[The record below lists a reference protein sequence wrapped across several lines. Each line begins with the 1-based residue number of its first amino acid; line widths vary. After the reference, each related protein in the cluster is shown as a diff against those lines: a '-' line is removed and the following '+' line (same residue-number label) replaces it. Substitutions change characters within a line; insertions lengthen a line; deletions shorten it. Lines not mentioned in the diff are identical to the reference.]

1 MKKKIKNTI
10 LYDNKGIAM
19 TEVVVAFLLLTILLG
34 LVYSCIRFSSQMT
47 MKATD
52 TDREYQEYSQVM
64 STKFVDENGKYNYA
78 LGGTDKTVSFTDEE
92 GNSVTLETKIAN
104 VDVTVNERTKHIHV
118 YSTRN

>member
-1 MKKKIKNTI
+1 
-10 LYDNKGIAM
+10 M

-104 VDVTVNERTKHIHV
+104 VDVTVNGRTRHIHV
-118 YSTRN
+118 YSTGN